1 MNILWLGL
9 HFGEAE
15 YAARGGYH
23 DIRTLAV
30 DRPANYAFEAHET
43 ASEVLGRIS
52 HEWPVDL
59 FVCWCPDLFPP
70 PREIEH
76 CPVKTL
82 ASVSDWSICFSQ
94 IEYNLARYD
103 IVLTDRLGSE
113 QLRLAGVRSAYWQPI
128 YTHVAGLHRQLARE
142 KDIDILFAGSPNYAV
157 HAERGRLLE
166 KVASMSERYRIV
178 IGSGYQGEHYTEV
191 MNRARIVF
199 NYGLRREMN
208 MRCFESIACGAL
220 LFVEETNLEVFDWLK
235 DREEVV
241 AYREDNLV
249 ELLEHYLEHEDQRA
263 RVARAGHRRAEGLAA
278 ENRLDNLFEWAAGQP
293 WGGRPFHRFTP
304 RERDF
309 ADIMQYAS
317 TLAPSQR
324 ALVSEPLTR
333 LRQCHADCP
342 EFLVASG
349 CMALESLDGLES
361 EARRDRIREAMRW
374 FNEACTL
381 APATAPLWLNAA
393 QVFRWATMP
402 DAELQCLRNALA
414 SPSAEFGGLLLGYL
428 HDFHYALWRR
438 ALATGEAHVEI
449 LWATAA
455 ARMADILLDQGRFEE
470 ASRMAADS
478 VMWCPGASRPYRTAA
493 AAQRALGNPEMAA
506 RLLEEGLAFTA
517 FDEEYRADLV
527 AVLREV
533 GEDEKAKTLAE
544 KSRLIFSRCVGK
556 ESAANRFADPNRE
569 VLGAPTNPSVA

>member
-9 HFGEAE
+9 HFGETE
-15 YAARGGYH
+15 YVARGGRH
-23 DIRTLAV
+23 DIRTLAI
-30 DRPANYAFEAHET
+30 DRPADYGFEVHET
-43 ASEVLGRIS
+43 AANVIERINR
-52 HEWPVDL
+52 EWPVDL

-76 CPVKTL
+76 CPTKTL

-103 IVLTDRLGSE
+103 VVITDRLGSRK
-113 QLRLAGVRSAYWQPI
+113 LRLVGAQPAYWQPI
-128 YTHVAGLHRQLARE
+128 YTHVAGLHQKLDCK

-166 KVASMSERYRIV
+166 KIAAMDERYRIV
-178 IGSGYQGEHYTEV
+178 IGSGYQGEDYTKV

-208 MRCFESIACGAL
+208 MRTFEAIACGAL

-249 ELLEHYLEHEDQRA
+249 DLLEYYLEHEDEREQIA
-263 RVARAGHRRAEGLAA
+263 EAGHGRAAALAA
-278 ENRLDNLFEWAAGQP
+278 ENRLDDLFEWAAAQP
-293 WGGRPFHRFTP
+293 AGDRPFLRFAE

-309 ADIMQYAS
+309 ADVMQYAS
-317 TLAPSQR
+317 TLAPAQR

-333 LRQCHADCP
+333 LRERHADGP

-349 CMALESLDGLES
+349 CMTLESLDGLTPQT
-361 EARRDRIREAMRW
+361 RTDRIREAMRW
-374 FNEACTL
+374 FNQACTL
-381 APATAPLWLNAA
+381 APATATLWLNAA
-393 QVFRWATMP
+393 QVFHWAAMP

-414 SPSAEFGGLLLGYL
+414 STSTEFGGLLLGYIQ
-428 HDFHYALWRR
+428 DFHYALWRR
-438 ALATGEAHVEI
+438 ALATGDAHVEI
-449 LWATAA
+449 LWAAAA
-455 ARMADILLDQGRFEE
+455 ARMAEILFDQGRFEE
-470 ASRMAADS
+470 ASRIAADS

-506 RLLEEGLAFTA
+506 RLLEEGLEFTA
-517 FDEEYRADLV
+517 FDEAYRIDLV
-527 AVLREV
+527 NTLREF
-533 GEDEKAKTLAE
+533 GETRKAKALVE
-544 KSRLIFSRCVGK
+544 QSRLIFSRCVGK
-556 ESAANRFADPNRE
+556 DAVTARFAELPEAIQERPADPSD
-569 VLGAPTNPSVA
+569 V